1 MNKLQESV
9 EFIKFDEYK
18 KDKKQNEEKIKIL
31 EDNNLKLHDII
42 AILEKQIDRQE
53 PYPRYTCIFLYDM
66 QKSTCQI
73 TYIAAKTICKN
84 INDNITVDDIDRSHR
99 IGKYDPQ
106 KQNPRPVILK
116 LARYNVRDSFF
127 FKSVS

>member
-1 MNKLQESV
+1 MNTRKTKS
-9 EFIKFDEYK
+9 KTK
-18 KDKKQNEEKIKIL
+18 KKWKIL

-53 PYPRYTCIFLYDM
+53 PYSRYTCIFLHDM

-106 KQNPRPVILK
+106 QKQNPRPVILK

-127 FKSVS
+127 FKNVS